1 MKGKKSFAVL
11 LAVMMTLLPLQGE
24 LFAAATVI
32 TATGT
37 VTGVSTFSAPI
48 KLVATNAA
56 SSAVAFPSATSGYAK
71 GDSYIDVTFNDNS
84 IGFQAITISTDNRN
98 AAANPKYTGIGLGN
112 GMPGMTDKSS
122 TVPLAW
128 MVSPTLVTG
137 GQTFT
142 GAAGEYFVTDLLQGT
157 RSDNDPALG
166 ASMCND
172 ANKNK
177 VCNAGEYTDLNSNSA
192 YDKVIWQFTGT
203 GNGAS
208 DPAKSYRC
216 KKLSDSSI
224 VYFETGCP
232 VTSPATY
239 KAAPVEGTDWEGDGW
254 DGAKPYDAGYASVVF
269 GLSGQIATL
278 SSAAGATLTPNREVT
293 NGNVKVYL
301 GVKYTGAEAQS
312 YQTSRLLIDLVTI
325 S

>member
-1 MKGKKSFAVL
+1 MKGKKFYAVL
-11 LAVMMTLLPLQGE
+11 LAVLMTLLPLQGE

-37 VTGVSTFSAPI
+37 VTGVSTFSAPL
-48 KLVATNAA
+48 KLVATNGA
-56 SSAVAFPSATSGYAK
+56 SSAVAFPAATTGYAK

-84 IGFQAITISTDNRN
+84 IGFQAITIATDNRN
-98 AAANPKYTGIGLGN
+98 ASANPKYTGIGLGN
-112 GMPGMTDKSS
+112 GLVGMTDKNS
-122 TVPLAW
+122 TVPAAW
-128 MVSPTLVTG
+128 MVNPTLVTG
-137 GQTFT
+137 GYTFT
-142 GAAGEYFVTDLLQGT
+142 GAAGEYFVTDTLQGT
-157 RSDNDPALG
+157 RTDNDPALG

-216 KKLSDSSI
+216 QNKTTSAI
-224 VYFETGCP
+224 EYFADGCP
-232 VTSPATY
+232 SSTHNV
-239 KAAPVEGTDWEGDGW
+239 APVEGTDWEGDGW

-269 GLSGQIATL
+269 GISGQTASL
-278 SSAAGATLTPNREVT
+278 SSAAGATLTPDRTVA

-301 GVKYTGAEAQS
+301 GVKYTGADAQS